1 MFDLSAK
8 RELNRGFGDALATAF
23 ELALTPVIMG
33 LIGWGIDAWL
43 GTKPAFA
50 LFLFVF
56 TVGYEIWKLFGR
68 YDQRMAAHAAEVK
81 GLRPPAGRAGQA
93 GPGAPDAPS
102 APNAPDGE
110 EAGG

>member
-1 MFDLSAK
+1 VFDLSAK

-81 GLRPPAGRAGQA
+81 GLRPRAGQA

-110 EAGG
+110 EAGR